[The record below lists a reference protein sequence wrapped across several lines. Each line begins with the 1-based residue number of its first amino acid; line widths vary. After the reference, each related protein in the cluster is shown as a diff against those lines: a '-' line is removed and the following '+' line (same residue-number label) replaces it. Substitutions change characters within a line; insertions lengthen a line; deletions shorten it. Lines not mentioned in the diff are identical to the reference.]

1 MTKYFSVFAGL
12 LCMAFQANSGANT
25 LFHYSSNDSLLVKSD
40 FYTYFADRTMRIDY
54 RHSGDDKTESF
65 EMAKIA
71 SEGSWAG
78 RTNHLNDPW
87 KLGLYFFEVKDA
99 ASGNTIYSQG
109 FCSVFGEW
117 QTTAEAKAGVKTFNE
132 TIRLP
137 WPKNEVNVV
146 LQKRDS
152 LNRLVPVWNLTVNPV
167 EYEDLIPTRPSAFEP
182 KVLLDNGDP
191 KFKADI
197 VILGDGY
204 AENEDSLF
212 WKDAQ
217 RFSDAF
223 FSVEPFK
230 SRIADFNVRAVL
242 GKSTQS
248 GIRLQ
253 RKDFYPDNLL
263 KTSYYAF
270 GIERY
275 VLASDDWIVKDY
287 ASIVPYDF
295 IVILMNSD
303 KYGGGGIFNLY
314 ITAAAHSR
322 ASEYVMVHEMG
333 HHIAGL
339 ADEYY
344 TSDVAYEPAN
354 TKVEPWEFNITA
366 LINSD
371 SLKWRDLVAPGTPIP
386 TPWNK
391 VEYEQGG
398 GNKVLLS
405 DPAAGKVG
413 AYEGA
418 NYLSKGMFRPEVN
431 CIMIA
436 GKEFCQVCK
445 RGINRV
451 LDLYCE

>member
-1 MTKYFSVFAGL
+1 M
-12 LCMAFQANSGANT
+12 SG
-25 LFHYSSNDSLLVKSD
+25 
-40 FYTYFADRTMRIDY
+40 
-54 RHSGDDKTESF
+54 
-65 EMAKIA
+65 
-71 SEGSWAG
+71 
-78 RTNHLNDPW
+78 
-87 KLGLYFFEVKDA
+87 
-99 ASGNTIYSQG
+99 
-109 FCSVFGEW
+109 
-117 QTTAEAKAGVKTFNE
+117 
-132 TIRLP
+132 
-137 WPKNEVNVV
+137 
-146 LQKRDS
+146 
-152 LNRLVPVWNLTVNPV
+152 
-167 EYEDLIPTRPSAFEP
+167 
-182 KVLLDNGDP
+182 
-191 KFKADI
+191 
-197 VILGDGY
+197 
-204 AENEDSLF
+204 
-212 WKDAQ
+212 
-217 RFSDAF
+217 
-223 FSVEPFK
+223 
-230 SRIADFNVRAVL
+230 VL

-366 LINSD
+366 LINPD